1 MMKKNA
7 FALTDKQNGNLAFKI
22 HSFSNE
28 NPFPTL
34 QHNNYYTV
42 LIITQGSGLLNS
54 SFSTIPFSAQGV
66 ACFSPYQPF
75 MAKEI
80 QGLEGTAIH
89 FHPDFFCIYRH
100 QNEVASNGAL
110 FNNAYQSPYFPITS
124 EECDEFMESV
134 SKMKTEMVKEEIAQ
148 QELLILH
155 LKIILINAI
164 RIKNREQEHMRE
176 MLLKNRNAVRVQHLV
191 DAVEEHY
198 RKQYTAG
205 DYSRL
210 LGIPS
215 KSLARLTK
223 KYLDKTL
230 TDLVGDRIMIE
241 AKREL
246 YLTSKPVK
254 AIAYTLGFTDE
265 YYFSRFFKKRA
276 DISPQF
282 YRDTVGSGR
291 EALLSSGKS

>member
-1 MMKKNA
+1 MMDKTA
-7 FALTDKQNGNLAFKI
+7 FTLTDKQNGNLAFKI
-22 HSFSNE
+22 QSFVTE
-28 NPFPTL
+28 NPFSTL

-42 LIITQGSGLLNS
+42 LVITRGKGLLNS
-54 SFSTIPFSAQGV
+54 GFSTTAFAASGV
-66 ACFSPYQPF
+66 ACFSPHQPF
-75 MAKEI
+75 MIKDI
-80 QGLEGTAIH
+80 KDLEGTAIH

-110 FNNAYQSPYFPITS
+110 FNNAYQSPCFSITD
-124 EECDEFMESV
+124 EECDEFVSGI
-134 SKMKTEMVKEEIAQ
+134 SKMKKEVTKNGIAQ

-164 RIKNREQEHMRE
+164 RIKDREQVHMRE
-176 MLLKNRNAVRVQHLV
+176 MLSKNRDAACVQHLV
-191 DAVEEHY
+191 DAIEEHY
-198 RKQYTAG
+198 RKQYTTS

-210 LGIPS
+210 LGISS
-215 KSLARLTK
+215 KSLARMTK

-230 TDLVGDRIMIE
+230 TDLIGDRIMIE

-254 AIAYTLGFTDE
+254 AIAHTLGFTDE

-276 DISPQF
+276 DISPQI

-291 EALLSSGKS
+291 EALLSPSRS